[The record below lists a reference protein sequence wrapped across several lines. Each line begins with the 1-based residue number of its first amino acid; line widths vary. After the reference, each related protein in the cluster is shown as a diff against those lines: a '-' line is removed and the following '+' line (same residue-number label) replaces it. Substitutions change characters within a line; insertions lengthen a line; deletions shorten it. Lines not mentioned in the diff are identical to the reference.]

1 MSTEDLFRQRMQ
13 RLMRAG
19 HDGQHDWHVYQWLSH
34 QWQRTS
40 IVEETVKMALLPLM
54 VIFLLPRI
62 STLVRAKLARL
73 RGLAVSHVRSAASRG
88 AI

>member
-1 MSTEDLFRQRMQ
+1 MSTEELFRQRMQ

-34 QWQRTS
+34 QWRRTT
-40 IVEETVKMALLPLM
+40 IVDEMVMTALLPL
-54 VIFLLPRI
+54 VIILLLPRI
-62 STLVRAKLARL
+62 WTFVRTKFARQKDLA
-73 RGLAVSHVRSAASRG
+73 ASHVRLAASRG